1 MCFLTNRT
9 FSKDR
14 FRDFVVTLF
23 NIIVQPAV
31 VSVMYI
37 NDFSHDGQ
45 ELWTKDGLIQSSNVE
60 MVNYYLPS

>member
-31 VSVMYI
+31 VSVVYI
-37 NDFSHDGQ
+37 NDFAHDGQ
-45 ELWTKDGLIQSSNVE
+45 EL
-60 MVNYYLPS
+60 